1 MIRPMGYGRR
11 IGRGVLYAVM
21 LAGLADQAVAEQRE
35 PLIVTPLPEADP
47 AAAAITQ
54 PRLIFT
60 KLQGSDQQAS
70 DADQAIESFSRVIS
84 QARLAEQQAIETRC
98 RTARPSADNT
108 ADRFAWAVNCRYA
121 RH

>member
-1 MIRPMGYGRR
+1 MGYRGK
-11 IGRGVLYAVM
+11 IGWGILYTVM
-21 LAGLADQAVAEQRE
+21 LAGIADQAVAEQRE

-47 AAAAITQ
+47 ATAAVTQ

-60 KLQGSDQQAS
+60 RLQGSDQQAP

-98 RTARPSADNT
+98 RTARPTADNA